1 MKFKKKVILK
11 ALTDAKFR
19 KLLQE
24 NPEAALSI
32 DEFKNV
38 KAGQIINP
46 TEILSIVNQTYA
58 NAQKISD
65 VIFCI
70 PPDTFDP
77 VA

>member
-19 KLLQE
+19 KLLQD
-24 NPEAALSI
+24 NPEAALNI

-38 KAGQIINP
+38 KGGQVIDPI
-46 TEILSIVNQTYA
+46 EILSIVNQTYA

-65 VIFCI
+65 VIYCI
-70 PPDTFDP
+70 PPDP
-77 VA
+77 WEPL